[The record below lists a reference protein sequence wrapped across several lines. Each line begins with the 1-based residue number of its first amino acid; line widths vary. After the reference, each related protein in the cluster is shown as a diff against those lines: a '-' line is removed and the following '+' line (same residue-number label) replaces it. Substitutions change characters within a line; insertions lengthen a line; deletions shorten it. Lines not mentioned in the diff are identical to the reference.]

1 MEPLICHLVG
11 DYLLQ
16 SDWMAQEKRRSNLA
30 ATVHVVTYTLP
41 FLLLSPSSAAIG
53 VIVGTHLLID
63 RFGLARYVVWAKNL
77 LAPRTMPWCDYCAE
91 TARGI
96 PSSEAIAR
104 RPGAIDLCCGSMRRV
119 RTPPWRACTATGY
132 APEKPEF
139 LAVWLTIIADNTLH
153 LVCNYA
159 ALRWL

>member
-1 MEPLICHLVG
+1 MEQLLSHLVG

-30 ATVHVVTYTLP
+30 ATVHAVTYTLP

-63 RFGLARYVVWAKNL
+63 RFGLARYVVWAKNW
-77 LAPRTMPWCDYCAE
+77 LAPKWYQIHPDRD
-91 TARGI
+91 
-96 PSSEAIAR
+96 EAIMAR
-104 RPGAIDLCCGSMRRV
+104 
-119 RTPPWRACTATGY
+119 TWPWRYCEATGY
-132 APEKPEF
+132 GPATPPYLK
-139 LAVWLTIIADNTLH
+139 VWLTIIADNTLH
-153 LVCNYA
+153 LACNYA